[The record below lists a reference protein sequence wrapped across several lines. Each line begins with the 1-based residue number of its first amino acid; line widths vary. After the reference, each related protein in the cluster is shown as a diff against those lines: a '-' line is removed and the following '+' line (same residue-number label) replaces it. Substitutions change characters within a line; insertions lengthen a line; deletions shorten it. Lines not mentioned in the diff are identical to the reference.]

1 MTRFQSSTWQRQLG
15 TQMKK
20 AAEQVAFGDDKKR
33 TTKVFT
39 DKELKALARNR
50 SDQTDQ
56 TKIRREFEKY
66 QAAQRGLAKVQ
77 RTEKDKIDRLRKQAS
92 TARNSLKRKA
102 AELKTAQAE
111 NALLKKQQ
119 EAMKA
124 QLQEQLKLK
133 KQGFIQ
139 ALKITGMTDQQAETA
154 FKKWLA
160 SQQGK
165 Q

>member
-1 MTRFQSSTWQRQLG
+1 
-15 TQMKK
+15 
-20 AAEQVAFGDDKKR
+20 
-33 TTKVFT
+33 
-39 DKELKALARNR
+39 
-50 SDQTDQ
+50 
-56 TKIRREFEKY
+56 
-66 QAAQRGLAKVQ
+66 
-77 RTEKDKIDRLRKQAS
+77 
-92 TARNSLKRKA
+92 
-102 AELKTAQAE
+102 
-111 NALLKKQQ
+111 
-119 EAMKA
+119 MKA